1 MRQLQVE
8 FTCSVTNCVGMRLL
22 VVEDDR
28 ALATVLRR
36 ALVDEGYAVDVA
48 HRALVADEMVSIND
62 YSLIVLDLGLPDG
75 DGQDLCVKWRNEGNT
90 SHILMLTARD
100 ARLDRIG
107 GLDAGADDYVTK
119 PFDYDE
125 FAARVRALLRRP
137 RAVRRPSLTVGD
149 LTLDPATRSV
159 TRGDVQVALTA
170 REFTLLRLLLTKAGE
185 VVERGELMEQAWD
198 AHYEGLSNTLE
209 VHIASLR
216 RKLELPGRPA
226 PIETVRGVGYRVTA
240 VETPAFGG
248 SEEPESDISV
258 PIGAE

>member
-1 MRQLQVE
+1 
-8 FTCSVTNCVGMRLL
+8 MRLL

-28 ALATVLRR
+28 ALATLLRR

-48 HRALVADEMVSIND
+48 GRATLADEMVSTND

-75 DGQDLCVKWRNEGNT
+75 DGQDLCERWRARGLT

-137 RAVRRPSLTVGD
+137 RAQRRPNLVAGD
-149 LTLDPATRSV
+149 LVLDPATRSV
-159 TRGDVQVALTA
+159 ARAGVQVALTT
-170 REFTLLRLLLTKAGE
+170 REFTLLRLLLSKAGQ

-198 AHYEGLSNTLE
+198 AHYEGMSNTLE
-209 VHIASLR
+209 VHIAALR
-216 RKLELPGRPA
+216 RKLDQPGRA
-226 PIETVRGVGYRVTA
+226 SPIETVRGVGYLVPVPGDRPTGADVPDSHPP
-240 VETPAFGG
+240 ECQPAFNGDTALRNHQ
-248 SEEPESDISV
+248 E
-258 PIGAE
+258 